1 VKGNGPLI
9 PAIRRA
15 FSTMAAKSIIWSG
28 ATTGVDQFPKGQF
41 GEHCGGPPGMSVLA
55 TPVTARNETARVR
68 IIKNLRMVKVSF
80 RFFDL
85 LKPGY
90 YRECS
95 YRSVT

>member
-1 VKGNGPLI
+1 
-9 PAIRRA
+9 
-15 FSTMAAKSIIWSG
+15 
-28 ATTGVDQFPKGQF
+28 
-41 GEHCGGPPGMSVLA
+41 MSVLA